1 MYYTIHNKLGQP
13 LVCSLADRT
22 TLRIN
27 VNGKETIKESQ
38 LTDYLETLSSS
49 GLIIL
54 TEVKNKV
61 RPKKVTKNTTQES
74 VEKKEEK

>member
-1 MYYTIHNKLGQP
+1 MLYSIQNKVGQP

>member
-1 MYYTIHNKLGQP
+1 MFYVIHNKIGQP

-27 VNGKETIKESQ
+27 VDGKKSIKDSQ
-38 LTDYLETLSSS
+38 LTPYLTTLSSN

-54 TEVKNKV
+54 TEVKDKINS
-61 RPKKVTKNTTQES
+61 KKVTKNTTQ
-74 VEKKEEK
+74 K